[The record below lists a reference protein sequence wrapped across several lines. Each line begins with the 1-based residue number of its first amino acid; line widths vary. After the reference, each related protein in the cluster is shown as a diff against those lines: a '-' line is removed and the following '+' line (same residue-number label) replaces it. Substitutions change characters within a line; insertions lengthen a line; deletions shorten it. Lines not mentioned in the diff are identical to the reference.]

1 MLSNCHRRNAT
12 NYGLFSSFLIDFIHR
27 HPFSVSGWPS
37 VTQSL
42 TDEAKNPEH
51 LQRRMTKTVSPSLFL
66 LFQFWF
72 NRTQRTLIVRRAGL
86 SRMKMT
92 QSKISKTIFSGCYAF
107 LGFCRLRMSA
117 SFPFPARM
125 WISSNV
131 GEIQIRCAGPQ
142 VIDCKTSLEVFDI
155 HWNILLHTAVLCY
168 SDRSLELEQD
178 TMVAILGLGQAS
190 EKLGQWKMAKWK
202 PVQSPWLS
210 RCGKFLHNWQI
221 KAFELRG
228 LLKVFP
234 KLPRLAGFEQT
245 FNELAFLSEKA
256 VK

>member
-1 MLSNCHRRNAT
+1 MAQADHQ
-12 NYGLFSSFLIDFIHR
+12 SFNH
-27 HPFSVSGWPS
+27 W
-37 VTQSL
+37 L
-42 TDEAKNPEH
+42 TKLKIQNICTGG
-51 LQRRMTKTVSPSLFL
+51 LQRRCHRLPFCFFNSDLKEPKELWSWDELACLGWKWHSQKYPKPFFQVVMLSLDS
-66 LFQFWF
+66 
-72 NRTQRTLIVRRAGL
+72 VD
-86 SRMKMT
+86 SE
-92 QSKISKTIFSGCYAF
+92 
-107 LGFCRLRMSA
+107 CRLPFHSPPRMRI
-117 SFPFPARM
+117 P
-125 WISSNV
+125 SNV
-131 GEIQIRCAGPQ
+131 GVIQIRCAGPQ
-142 VIDCKTSLEVFDI
+142 VIDCKTSLKVFDI

-178 TMVAILGLGQAS
+178 TMVAILGLGRAS